1 MQFCMTL
8 SKQTRQYQAATGDM
22 AQPTTVVLMFR
33 TTHAFD
39 QLPTFLLLSSQCGM
53 DGCWLRGMML
63 TIAEQFSKDR
73 ADCDHPLVYFY
84 VKKTCG
90 LVCGFKHF
98 YFPFHI
104 WDVILPIDERIFF
117 RGVGIPPT
125 SG

>member
-1 MQFCMTL
+1 MTL

-98 YFPFHI
+98 LFSISYMGCHPSH
-104 WDVILPIDERIFF
+104 
-117 RGVGIPPT
+117 
-125 SG
+125 